1 MLAPNTLLQNRYLI
15 IRSIGHGGMGAVYL
29 ARDQRLGHTVA
40 LKETFFTEERMRR
53 AFERE
58 ARLLAHLRHPALP
71 KVTDH
76 FDEDG
81 GQFIVMEFISGD
93 DLEILLAQRGEPF
106 PFEQTLAWAD
116 ELLKALDYLHNQDPP
131 ILHRDIK
138 PANLKLTPQGEIIL
152 LDFGLAKGTA
162 GQPSSV
168 MTSRSVFGFTP
179 NFAPLEQIQGT
190 GTGPRS
196 DLYALAATIYYLM
209 TGVIPPDALTRITE
223 VANGQTDS
231 LRAADEVN
239 PQIPHEVAELLMKT
253 MAHNRDHRPASAVE
267 MRALLREACPTLSL
281 MSARDNAAKTNGNS
295 AKNDSEAK
303 TILPSTLIE
312 AVPTQD
318 IPAAVETAASPTT
331 GSLTTKQPVSQL
343 ETAAP
348 IEEEAALLAAKPER
362 RVKRLP
368 WAIAGVA
375 ALVLMVVTYAFVSFS
390 GSGESAGTDKAAKLV
405 ATDESSTGVPLS
417 NASLQVMS
425 APDDSEIL
433 TTLDASGAKT
443 ETRTF
448 KSNSRVAKIVV
459 TTRDGN
465 QTAQAHS
472 IAGEVRDLPQDRVAT
487 ALEATGDSL
496 ADAVG
501 FARSFDEKGIGVAAT
516 RQDKPGASPPAKASG
531 QKTAAGTKTA
541 SSIPTKSGV
550 TNPNAGSSKQ
560 SISNVPISNQRPGV
574 SNNVEQKKSQSVES
588 PKERFVKGIETKGT
602 PQPRAKF

>member
-93 DLEILLAQRGEPF
+93 DLEMLLAQRGEPF
-106 PFEQTLAWAD
+106 PVEQVLAWGD
-116 ELLKALDYLHNQDPP
+116 ELLKALDYLHHQDPP

-162 GQPSSV
+162 GQTSSV

-196 DLYALAATIYYLM
+196 DLYSLAATLYYLM
-209 TGVIPPDALTRITE
+209 TGTIPPDALTRITE

-231 LRAADEVN
+231 LRPADEVN
-239 PQIPHEVAELLMKT
+239 SQIPREVAELLTRT
-253 MAHNRDHRPASAVE
+253 MAHNRDHRPASAAE
-267 MRALLREACPTLSL
+267 MRRELRAAYPALSL
-281 MSARDNAAKTNGNS
+281 ARGNEAKASGNP
-295 AKNDSEAK
+295 AITDSEAK
-303 TILPSTLIE
+303 TVLPSTLIE

-318 IPAAVETAASPTT
+318 IPAAVDTAASPTT
-331 GSLTTKQPVSQL
+331 GALATRQPVSQL

-348 IEEEAALLAAKPER
+348 GEEPTVLPLPER

-368 WAIAGVA
+368 RSIVGVAA
-375 ALVLMVVTYAFVSFS
+375 ALVLMAATFAFVAYR
-390 GSGESAGTDKAAKLV
+390 GSNKIADGDTSAKLAAKD
-405 ATDESSTGVPLS
+405 ASSTSAPMSDV
-417 NASLQVMS
+417 SLQAVA
-425 APDDSEIL
+425 APDDSEIV
-433 TTLDASGAKT
+433 TAIDADGSKT

-448 KSNSRVAKIVV
+448 RNNARIARVVV
-459 TTRDGN
+459 TTRGDN
-465 QTAQAHS
+465 NKAAQVYSH
-472 IAGEVRDLPQDRVAT
+472 AGEVRDLPRERVAT
-487 ALEATGDSL
+487 ALEVTGDSL
-496 ADAVG
+496 AEAVG
-501 FARSFDEKGIGVAAT
+501 FARPVDEKAAGVAAT
-516 RQDKPGASPPAKASG
+516 KQETRKSSPAVKAPTQKNAASLPQQSGAMN
-531 QKTAAGTKTA
+531 QT
-541 SSIPTKSGV
+541 
-550 TNPNAGSSKQ
+550 AGSSTNPG
-560 SISNVPISNQRPGV
+560 STRPLSNQTDGL
-574 SNNVEQKKSQSVES
+574 SNVEQKKSNVDS
-588 PKERFVKGIETKGT
+588 PKERFLKGIEAKGT

>member
-93 DLEILLAQRGEPF
+93 DLEMLLAQRGEPF
-106 PFEQTLAWAD
+106 PVEQILAWAD
-116 ELLKALDYLHNQDPP
+116 ELLKALDYLHSQDPP

-162 GQPSSV
+162 GQTSSV

-196 DLYALAATIYYLM
+196 DLYALAATLYYLM
-209 TGVIPPDALTRITE
+209 TGAIPPDALTRITA
-223 VANGQTDS
+223 VANGQADP
-231 LRAADEVN
+231 LRPADEVN
-239 PQIPHEVAELLMKT
+239 PQISQGIAEILMKT

-267 MRALLREACPTLSL
+267 LRALLREASP
-281 MSARDNAAKTNGNS
+281 AAFVGMVKTNNNQ
-295 AKNDSEAK
+295 AKQDISEAN
-303 TILPSTLIE
+303 TVMPSTVIE
-312 AVPTQD
+312 ATPTQD
-318 IPAAVETAASPTT
+318 IPAAVETAASPTMVAPT
-331 GSLTTKQPVSQL
+331 AHPSVS
-343 ETAAP
+343 AY
-348 IEEEAALLAAKPER
+348 EAAAIAEPPLLAKPER
-362 RVKRLP
+362 RVNRLP

-375 ALVLMVVTYAFVSFS
+375 AALLVAISFALIS
-390 GSGESAGTDKAAKLV
+390 NFGSGKASEADKTDKLALKDA
-405 ATDESSTGVPLS
+405 GS
-417 NASLQVMS
+417 NAAPTIPVAEQMIL
-425 APDDSEIL
+425 APDNSEIV
-433 TTLDASGAKT
+433 TRTDANGVKT

-448 KSNSRVAKIVV
+448 KSHPRVLKVV
-459 TTRDGN
+459 LTTSNGQR
-465 QTAQAHS
+465 TARLFPINGQ
-472 IAGEVRDLPQDRVAT
+472 ERELPEYTLPTV
-487 ALEATGDSL
+487 LEATGDQL
-496 ADAVG
+496 ATAAG
-501 FARSFDEKGIGVAAT
+501 LIDEKG
-516 RQDKPGASPPAKASG
+516 KASQDG
-531 QKTAAGTKTA
+531 KVASRKAAPPVKAPSQKTVPASKGDFSNNPAQNQVSTSNPISKQGSQSRAAGAENAFPINRSVEGAKKGDKTA
-541 SSIPTKSGV
+541 
-550 TNPNAGSSKQ
+550 
-560 SISNVPISNQRPGV
+560 
-574 SNNVEQKKSQSVES
+574 
-588 PKERFVKGIETKGT
+588 
-602 PQPRAKF
+602 PR

>member
-106 PFEQTLAWAD
+106 PVDQVLAWAD
-116 ELLKALDYLHNQDPP
+116 ELLKALDYLHSQDPP

-162 GQPSSV
+162 GQTSSV

-196 DLYALAATIYYLM
+196 DLYALAATVYYLM
-209 TGVIPPDALTRITE
+209 TGAIPPDALTRITA
-223 VANGQTDS
+223 VANGQADP

-239 PQIPHEVAELLMKT
+239 PQIPQTVAEVLMKT
-253 MAHNRDHRPASAVE
+253 MAHNRDHRPAGAIE
-267 MRALLREACPTLSL
+267 MRELLREASPESVRL
-281 MSARDNAAKTNGNS
+281 AKAHIKQ
-295 AKNDSEAK
+295 AKRTDSEAN
-303 TILPSTLIE
+303 TVMPSTIIE
-312 AVPTQD
+312 AAPTQD
-318 IPAAVETAASPTT
+318 IPAAVETAASPTIVSPT
-331 GSLTTKQPVSQL
+331 ASPSVSAYEAPVA
-343 ETAAP
+343 ED
-348 IEEEAALLAAKPER
+348 AALLATPER
-362 RVKRLP
+362 RVKLMP
-368 WAIAGVA
+368 WALAGVA
-375 ALVLMVVTYAFVSFS
+375 AVLLAAITFALVSNF
-390 GSGESAGTDKAAKLV
+390 GSKKDAGLGKTDAL
-405 ATDESSTGVPLS
+405 ATKD
-417 NASLQVMS
+417 A
-425 APDDSEIL
+425 
-433 TTLDASGAKT
+433 ASGAAPTIPVAEQTTLAPDNSEVVTTTDANGTKT

-448 KSNSRVAKIVV
+448 KSHPRVSKAVV
-459 TTRDGN
+459 TT
-465 QTAQAHS
+465 S
-472 IAGEVRDLPQDRVAT
+472 AGKQLARVYFHTGEERELPADKIQI
-487 ALEATGDSL
+487 ALEASGDEL
-496 ADAVG
+496 ALAVSP
-501 FARSFDEKGIGVAAT
+501 AEEKGKSTPDTRVASRKAAPPVKAPSKNVASKPESQSTTDTQSVLKDSPNQVQSPIGKKESQSRAGGIENMIPKNRT
-516 RQDKPGASPPAKASG
+516 EEGA
-531 QKTAAGTKTA
+531 
-541 SSIPTKSGV
+541 
-550 TNPNAGSSKQ
+550 
-560 SISNVPISNQRPGV
+560 
-574 SNNVEQKKSQSVES
+574 KKSN
-588 PKERFVKGIETKGT
+588 TT
-602 PQPRAKF
+602 P

>member
-106 PFEQTLAWAD
+106 PFEQILGWAD

-223 VANGQTDS
+223 VANGQPDS
-231 LRAADEVN
+231 LRQADEVN
-239 PQIPHEVAELLMKT
+239 PQIPREIAELLMRT

-267 MRALLREACPTLSL
+267 MRTLLREACPTLSL
-281 MSARDNAAKTNGNS
+281 MKASYVAAKTNGNS
-295 AKNDSEAK
+295 AKTDSEAK
-303 TILPSTLIE
+303 TVMPSTLIE
-312 AVPTQD
+312 AGPTQD
-318 IPAAVETAASPTT
+318 VPAAVETAASSTM
-331 GSLTTKQPVSQL
+331 GSLTTKQPASQL

-348 IEEEAALLAAKPER
+348 DEEAALMAKPER
-362 RVKRLP
+362 RVRRMP
-368 WAIAGVA
+368 WAIAGVT
-375 ALVLMVVTYAFVSFS
+375 ALVLMAVTFAFVSFS
-390 GSGESAGTDKAAKLV
+390 GSGKSAGTDKTAKLV
-405 ATDESSTGVPLS
+405 TNDVSSTGVPLS
-417 NASLQVMS
+417 NASLQAIA
-425 APDDSEIL
+425 APDDSQII
-433 TTLDASGAKT
+433 TTLDASGVKT

-448 KSNSRVAKIVV
+448 KSNSHVTKVVV
-459 TTRDGN
+459 TTRDGK
-465 QTAQAHS
+465 QTAQVYS
-472 IAGEVRDLPQDRVAT
+472 IVGEVRDLPQDRIAT
-487 ALEATGDSL
+487 ALEDTGDSL
-496 ADAVG
+496 AAAVG
-501 FARSFDEKGIGVAAT
+501 FTGSFDEKGKGVVAT
-516 RQDKPGASPPAKASG
+516 KQDKRGALPPAKVPG
-531 QKTAAGTKTA
+531 QKVAAAGTKTA
-541 SSIPTKSGV
+541 SSPPTKSGAIY
-550 TNPNAGSSKQ
+550 PNAGSSTKPDSNEPILKQ
-560 SISNVPISNQRPGV
+560 IPGAT
-574 SNNVEQKKSQSVES
+574 NVEQKKSQGVEG
-588 PKERFVKGIETKGT
+588 PKERLVKGIQTKGT
-602 PQPRAKF
+602 PQPRAN

>member
-93 DLEILLAQRGEPF
+93 DLEMLLAQRGEPF
-106 PFEQTLAWAD
+106 PVEQVLAWGD
-116 ELLKALDYLHNQDPP
+116 ELLKALDYLHHQDPP

-152 LDFGLAKGTA
+152 LDFGLARGTA
-162 GQPSSV
+162 GQTSSV

-196 DLYALAATIYYLM
+196 DLYSLAATLYYLM
-209 TGVIPPDALTRITE
+209 TGAIPPDALTRITE
-223 VANGQTDS
+223 VANGQPDP
-231 LRAADEVN
+231 LRPAAEVN
-239 PQIPHEVAELLMKT
+239 PEVPREVAEILAKA
-253 MAHNRDHRPASAVE
+253 MAHNRDHRPSSAKE
-267 MRALLREACPTLSL
+267 MRAQLREAYPALAQ
-281 MSARDNAAKTNGNS
+281 MSASDARTNGNL
-295 AKNDSEAK
+295 AKIDSEAK

-318 IPAAVETAASPTT
+318 IPAAVETAASPTA
-331 GSLTTKQPVSQL
+331 GSLATKQPVSKL

-348 IEEEAALLAAKPER
+348 VEDPALVANPGR

-368 WAIAGVA
+368 WAVAGVA
-375 ALVLMVVTYAFVSFS
+375 ALVLMAVTFAFVSYS
-390 GSGESAGTDKAAKLV
+390 GSNKSLESDKAAKL
-405 ATDESSTGVPLS
+405 AAKDESSTAVPVS
-417 NASLQVMS
+417 DVSLQTIA
-425 APDDSEIL
+425 APDDSEIM

-448 KSNSRVAKIVV
+448 RSNSRIAKVV
-459 TTRDGN
+459 VMTRDN
-465 QTAQAHS
+465 NKTAQAHS
-472 IAGEVRDLPQDRVAT
+472 VAGDVRDLPQDRVAT

-501 FARSFDEKGIGVAAT
+501 FAISFDGKTKGVVATKPDT
-516 RQDKPGASPPAKASG
+516 RRASPSAKAPV
-531 QKTAAGTKTA
+531 QKTTAGTKSATA
-541 SSIPTKSGV
+541 MNQMVGKVGKP
-550 TNPNAGSSKQ
+550 A
-560 SISNVPISNQRPGV
+560 SNLPLSNQPAGGA
-574 SNNVEQKKSQSVES
+574 NVEQKKSDVDSSKQ
-588 PKERFVKGIETKGT
+588 RFVKGIDPKG
-602 PQPRAKF
+602 PSAQPRARP

>member
-106 PFEQTLAWAD
+106 AFEQVLAWAD

-162 GQPSSV
+162 GQTSSV

-209 TGVIPPDALTRITE
+209 TEVIPPDALTRITE
-223 VANGQTDS
+223 VANGQPDP
-231 LRAADEVN
+231 LRPADEVN
-239 PQIPHEVAELLMKT
+239 PQIPRSVAELLMKT
-253 MAHNRDHRPASAVE
+253 MAHNRDHRPASATE
-267 MRALLREACPTLSL
+267 MRALLREACPALALTNAS
-281 MSARDNAAKTNGNS
+281 DAAKTGKNF

-318 IPAAVETAASPTT
+318 NPVAVETAASPTM
-331 GSLTTKQPVSQL
+331 GALKTKPPVSDSEML
-343 ETAAP
+343 SP
-348 IEEEAALLAAKPER
+348 GDKPSSLNKPER
-362 RVKRLP
+362 RTSRLP
-368 WAIAGVA
+368 WAIAGIA
-375 ALVLMVVTYAFVSFS
+375 ALLIATITFALVSKS
-390 GSGESAGTDKAAKLV
+390 NSTKSAETDKAARVVSKD
-405 ATDESSTGVPLS
+405 ASSISAPMSDV
-417 NASLQVMS
+417 SLQAMA
-425 APDDSEIL
+425 APDDSEII
-433 TTLDASGAKT
+433 TTLSADGLKT

-448 KSNSRVAKIVV
+448 RGNSRVAKVVV
-459 TTRDGN
+459 TTRDEKRSARVYSN
-465 QTAQAHS
+465 
-472 IAGEVRDLPQDRVAT
+472 AGDVRDLPQDMIAS

-496 ADAVG
+496 AEAVG
-501 FARSFDEKGIGVAAT
+501 FAVPVDAKGKSVAVT
-516 RQDKPGASPPAKASG
+516 KPESQKALPRVKTSGRKTTAQAKPAN
-531 QKTAAGTKTA
+531 
-541 SSIPTKSGV
+541 SSLP
-550 TNPNAGSSKQ
+550 A
-560 SISNVPISNQRPGV
+560 SNVVFPNQTA
-574 SNNVEQKKSQSVES
+574 NSQSQEKKVS
-588 PKERFVKGIETKGT
+588 QSLDNPKPRFVQSKSSNS
-602 PQPRAKF
+602 QPRAIQ